1 MDNIMPW
8 DTIQVALQSVNYIVN
23 CSYSAELALLTA
35 NTTATTGFDAF
46 SDSFASSARKS
57 ISSIPFALGRK
68 VFEQVLDIP
77 IISWRQWRQINTI
90 RVVEDWKRVKEVR
103 EAKDKEVVKSK
114 RFLRSCF
121 ILLKNKE
128 TKR

>member
-23 CSYSAELALLTA
+23 CSYSVELALLTA

-46 SDSFASSARKS
+46 SDSFASSARKT

-103 EAKDKEVVKSK
+103 EAKDKEV
-114 RFLRSCF
+114 RF
-121 ILLKNKE
+121 
-128 TKR
+128 

>member
-23 CSYSAELALLTA
+23 SSYSAELALLTA

-90 RVVEDWKRVKEVR
+90 RVVETKWRVNKIKCIYNNEYFF
-103 EAKDKEVVKSK
+103 
-114 RFLRSCF
+114 FL
-121 ILLKNKE
+121 LE
-128 TKR
+128 